1 MFKIIGD
8 RVLEIQRKNSEK
20 NENQEI
26 GKKKIGRLG
35 NLLSEKYTFSNGM
48 HTYNLLSKNK

>member
-48 HTYNLLSKNK
+48 DTYNLLSKNK